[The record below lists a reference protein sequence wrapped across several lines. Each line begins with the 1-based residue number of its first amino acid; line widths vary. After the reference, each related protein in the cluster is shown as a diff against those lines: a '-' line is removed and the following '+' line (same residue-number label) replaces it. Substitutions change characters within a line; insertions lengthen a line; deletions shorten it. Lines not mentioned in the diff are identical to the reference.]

1 MINKSI
7 GTISWHDLTVN
18 NAERLKDFYEKVTG
32 WKSQPVKM
40 GDYDDYNMIIPS
52 EGNPAADIC
61 NKKGENA
68 NLPSQ
73 WMIYINADNLD
84 ASIEAC
90 KGNGGKIISGSEINK
105 RHGKIL
111 RSRRPYR
118 CVLCTL

>member
-7 GTISWHDLTVN
+7 GTISWHDLTVD

-52 EGNPAADIC
+52 EGNPAAGIC

-73 WMIYINADNLD
+73 WIIYINADNLD
-84 ASIEAC
+84 ASIETC
-90 KGNGGKIISGSEINK
+90 KGNGDKIISGSEINK
-105 RHGKIL
+105 RLGKIL
-111 RSRRPYR
+111 RSRRPCR